1 MMELRQLR
9 HFLAVAESGSFSAAA
24 DQVYVSQSAL
34 TRSIQHLEVTLGGP
48 LLKRGLRRTVPT
60 AAGEQLLQF
69 ARMILQDCS
78 DAAAEVQAIKSGTV
92 GEVTLG
98 FDPLLAF
105 HALDSALWKMSVEAP
120 GVAIRALEGLS
131 VDLVAAIDSGTMDF
145 AITRLGDGM
154 PGHANLAFDLL
165 LSVEPVIVV
174 GRKHPLARRRT
185 VEAKDLNGSMWLVAD
200 DPQSIELHER
210 FVAANGIP
218 LSRAVRTNSLALIRD
233 QVLGGTFLSILPELV
248 VRRELRHKQMRRLDV
263 QASVTGEKFMLY
275 LVSRRNLRQPPAVAH
290 AIEVVRDALAVER
303 AR

>member
-48 LLKRGLRRTVPT
+48 LLRRGMRRTVPT

-69 ARMILQDCS
+69 ARMILQDCTE
-78 DAAAEVQAIKSGTV
+78 AAAEVQAIKSGAV

-105 HALDSALWKMSVEAP
+105 HVLDTALARLSALAP
-120 GVAIRALEGLS
+120 GVAIRALQGPS
-131 VDLVAAIDSGTMDF
+131 ADLIAAIDAGTMDF
-145 AITRLGDGM
+145 AITRLSDDM
-154 PGHANLAFDLL
+154 PGREHLACDLL
-165 LSVEPVIVV
+165 LSLEPVIVA
-174 GRKHPLARRRT
+174 GRKHPLARRRAL
-185 VEAKDLNGSMWLVAD
+185 EAKDLIGSMWLVAD
-200 DPQSIELHER
+200 DPESVELHER

-218 LSRAVRTNSLALIRD
+218 PSRAVRTNSLAMIRD

-263 QASVTGEKFMLY
+263 RASGTGAKFMLY
-275 LVSRRNLRQPPAVAH
+275 LVSRRNVRQPPAVVR

-303 AR
+303 GR